1 VSKTASEYLVEAL
14 EQIGVKRIY
23 GVVGDSFN
31 GVSDALRRR
40 KSIDW
45 IHVRHEEAGAFAAG
59 AEAHLTG
66 KLAVCAGSCGPG
78 NLHLINGLFDC
89 QRNGVPVLA
98 IASHIPSSEIGIDYF
113 QATHP
118 ESLFKECSHY
128 VELVSNANQLPQ
140 ILKRAVRVA
149 IAKRGVA
156 VIVLPGDVAL
166 TKIDADVPE
175 WLVPVAP
182 VLRPGETEIEQL
194 ADFLNQASRVT
205 LFCGAGCAGAH
216 AEVVELARKLKAPIV
231 HAFRGKEFIE
241 YDNPYD
247 VGMTGLVG
255 FASGYAAM
263 KNCDALLMLGTDFPY
278 RAFYP
283 EPARIAQVDV
293 RPEALGNRCSL
304 HLGLLG
310 TVKDTLEAVL
320 PVVKDKTDSSHLDDA
335 LIDYKKARKDLDAL
349 AESGPNSNV
358 IHPQYVMRLVSEL
371 AADDAVFTC
380 DVGTPIIWTARYLK
394 VNGKR
399 RIVGSFNHGSM
410 ANAML
415 QAIGAQAAYPNR
427 QVISMSGDGGFSM
440 MMGDFITLTQMRLP
454 VKVIVL
460 NNGTLGFVE
469 MEMKANGF
477 LDTGCDLKNPNFALM
492 ADAMGIRG
500 IRVEKPGELK
510 GAIEAALAHKGPVL
524 VDVVSARQELAMP
537 PKTTVDQAYHFG
549 MFMMKAVLDGRA
561 AQLIDLAQVN
571 LSRQI
576 CSETGTKI

>member
-1 VSKTASEYLVEAL
+1 MTRTAADFMAETLLQV
-14 EQIGVKRIY
+14 GVKRVY
-23 GVVGDSFN
+23 GVVGDSLN
-31 GVSDALRRR
+31 GFTDALRRM

-45 IHVRHEEAGAFAAG
+45 IHMRHEEGAAFAAG

-66 KLAVCAGSCGPG
+66 ELAVCAGSCGPG

-89 QRNGVPVLA
+89 HRSGVPVLA
-98 IASHIPSSEIGIDYF
+98 IAAHIPSSEIGIDFF

-128 VELVSNANQLPQ
+128 VELVSNAAQLPQ
-140 ILKRAVRVA
+140 ILNRAIRVA

-156 VIVLPGDVAL
+156 VVVIPGDIAL
-166 TKIDADVPE
+166 KPIAAAVPR
-175 WLVPVAP
+175 WLYPSKP
-182 VLRPGETEIEQL
+182 IIRPSEPDLQHL
-194 ADFLNQASRVT
+194 AALLNQGSRIT

-216 AEVVELARKLKAPIV
+216 QEVVDLAQRLKAPIV
-231 HAFRGKEFIE
+231 HAFRGKEYIE

-263 KNCDALLMLGTDFPY
+263 KSCDTLLLLGTDFPY

-283 EPARIAQVDV
+283 ENARIAQIDI
-293 RPEALGNRCSL
+293 RPEALGNRCPL
-304 HLGLLG
+304 DLGVLGGVKETLTALLPEI
-310 TVKDTLEAVL
+310 VE
-320 PVVKDKTDSSHLDDA
+320 KTDSKHLDTA
-335 LIDYKKARKDLDAL
+335 VADYAKARRDLDAL
-349 AESGPNSNV
+349 AESGPNSTI
-358 IHPQYVMRLVSEL
+358 IHPQYVTRLVSEL
-371 AADDAVFTC
+371 AAEDAVFTC

-399 RIVGSFNHGSM
+399 RIIGSFNHGSM

-415 QAIGAQAAYPNR
+415 QAIGAQAASPGR
-427 QVISMSGDGGFSM
+427 QVISMSGDGGFTM
-440 MMGDFITLTQMRLP
+440 MMGDFVTLTQMGLP

-477 LDTGCDLKNPNFALM
+477 LDTGVDLKNPNFAAM
-492 ADAMGIRG
+492 AEAMGIKG
-500 IRVEKPGELK
+500 IRVEKPQELE
-510 GAIEAALAHKGPVL
+510 GALREALSHPGPVL

-537 PKTTVDQAYHFG
+537 PKTTAAEAYHFG

-561 AQLIDLAQVN
+561 SQLIDLAKVN
-571 LSRQI
+571 LTR
-576 CSETGTKI
+576 